1 LAAAAQGR
9 LKSNCDRSQEY
20 LFRCLA
26 IISSATTAPDTHRQQ
41 TQLFIIQIFV
51 KKSVNFATFTLE
63 LWHLNIRIDSNK
75 QLEKILMNA
84 EEKARQLIAR
94 ERQHS
99 EHLQDSMLNR
109 SSHELETPSE
119 GITEEKAR
127 ELMAQERQ
135 HSEHLHDSMLS
146 RSSQEVEASIAP
158 DDTHK

>member
-1 LAAAAQGR
+1 
-9 LKSNCDRSQEY
+9 
-20 LFRCLA
+20 
-26 IISSATTAPDTHRQQ
+26 
-41 TQLFIIQIFV
+41 
-51 KKSVNFATFTLE
+51 
-63 LWHLNIRIDSNK
+63 
-75 QLEKILMNA
+75 
-84 EEKARQLIAR
+84 
-94 ERQHS
+94 
-99 EHLQDSMLNR
+99 MLNR

>member
-1 LAAAAQGR
+1 
-9 LKSNCDRSQEY
+9 
-20 LFRCLA
+20 
-26 IISSATTAPDTHRQQ
+26 
-41 TQLFIIQIFV
+41 
-51 KKSVNFATFTLE
+51 
-63 LWHLNIRIDSNK
+63 
-75 QLEKILMNA
+75 MNP

-99 EHLQDSMLNR
+99 GHLQDSMLNR